1 MKKFLVGTV
10 LAILPAML
18 AAVLASDLV
27 RAENPF
33 FVTGQPADVVVSEG
47 DDATFAYD
55 IDNTGV
61 NQRPVYYTWLETD
74 SRQLTNFNTNILVNC
89 QPFNTMEAATGW
101 TGSNNGVY
109 STDLA
114 NFDCRDDDIPA
125 YWQTISVMVSAPFS
139 VNGVDFTSNNYYP
152 SSAVSGTGLLTYDYD
167 MTMDGYIV
175 ANVVKYDAGFEQ
187 ALQDYQTSGMLDD
200 ITSYGS
206 VPSGYA
212 EAPIDFWMRTPES
225 TWDKQSVASGSSWM
239 TIPEN
244 GTYVAIFVS
253 YVSDRAEISNIQVN
267 NVLGYLGDSDSLT
280 ITPSDASY
288 HDGAQ
293 FRAIST
299 VWPGAD
305 MPIDW
310 LSQSA
315 TLKFK
320 TVGGPSTSGPSPK
333 IIIPAV
339 PNTGRR

>member
-1 MKKFLVGTV
+1 M
-10 LAILPAML
+10 
-18 AAVLASDLV
+18 
-27 RAENPF
+27 EN
-33 FVTGQPADVVVSEG
+33 
-47 DDATFAYD
+47 
-55 IDNTGV
+55 
-61 NQRPVYYTWLETD
+61 
-74 SRQLTNFNTNILVNC
+74 
-89 QPFNTMEAATGW
+89 ATGW
-101 TGSNNGVY
+101 TGGNGVY

-125 YWQTISVMVSAPFS
+125 AWQTIAVMVSKPFS
-139 VNGVDFTSNNYYP
+139 VNGVDFTSNNYY
-152 SSAVSGTGLLTYDYD
+152 SSAAVSGTGLLTYDYD

-187 ALQDYQTSGMLDD
+187 ALLDYQSGGLLTDLTD
-200 ITSYGS
+200 YGGGS
-206 VPSGYA
+206 LSWA

-225 TWDKQSVASGSSWM
+225 TWDKQSVANGSSWM

-280 ITPSDASY
+280 VTPSDASY

-293 FRAIST
+293 FRAIAT

-310 LSQSA
+310 LSQPA
-315 TLKFK
+315 TLNFK
-320 TVGGPSTSGPSPK
+320 TAPEPSKTWSSSGTTILTAPST
-333 IIIPAV
+333 
-339 PNTGRR
+339 GRH